1 MGLFAC
7 SSQKENDDDYIEKK
21 HVIEKPKKLSLKI
34 YICGELPQK
43 DIIIETL
50 FKDKITNQNYIDRG
64 THEFLTEQFY
74 WIARTYDELSE
85 QTIQSICNEIKNDRD
100 NNKNTIEQNV
110 ILYFGTKNIKSLIE
124 EIKKLGSIYSP
135 FFIILSNEEINKKDI
150 KYSDFRK
157 ITNIVINDKTQ
168 DKLSSIIISQLW
180 EYDCYYNEKGN
191 IICRYSPDNIFKTLE
206 TNLTFYSI
214 NILLIGKSR
223 SGKSTFINFL
233 SNKLQALESCKKASV
248 SQKITEYYLHKG
260 NNSSEYSLIKLLDSP
275 GIIASEGKL
284 DEFKK
289 FFNNIENQ
297 VHFILFFFM
306 EHDSLEG
313 IDEVFRILNT
323 CNKPVLFVINKATS
337 TEDEDEKSEDISST
351 ISFLK
356 GKNFN
361 NLIDKNNYF
370 GVNIVNGKNV
380 KAFGVEDIFKRI
392 HTIFT
397 EKNRYDKNLEN
408 KIKILLKQYE
418 NIYEK
423 PLEQQT
429 KYEDMKKFEN
439 NSKLFKNELNQQL
452 VMFKYL
458 DTETILKR
466 GKESVKKCL
475 TIINSLC
482 KISEVFKNIDNSI
495 PAISYFQAFM
505 VKEIGEIYGFNI
517 NEINIEFNSYL
528 REIRDNAKNM
538 ELLYYQKYKNSNNI
552 EKIKLRSDIIE
563 KQLKSELEKSNKEII
578 ESLAEIFYKIR
589 KNEIDEGNFSNNNG
603 NFSNNNIDKVLS
615 IEICKEC
622 NNYLINV
629 LKNSNALI
637 FWNNL
642 IAICKKVEENLL
654 YFSKLDSEKNWGKKE
669 MRIINE

>member
-1 MGLFAC
+1 
-7 SSQKENDDDYIEKK
+7 
-21 HVIEKPKKLSLKI
+21 
-34 YICGELPQK
+34 
-43 DIIIETL
+43 
-50 FKDKITNQNYIDRG
+50 
-64 THEFLTEQFY
+64 
-74 WIARTYDELSE
+74 
-85 QTIQSICNEIKNDRD
+85 
-100 NNKNTIEQNV
+100 
-110 ILYFGTKNIKSLIE
+110 
-124 EIKKLGSIYSP
+124 
-135 FFIILSNEEINKKDI
+135 
-150 KYSDFRK
+150 
-157 ITNIVINDKTQ
+157 
-168 DKLSSIIISQLW
+168 
-180 EYDCYYNEKGN
+180 
-191 IICRYSPDNIFKTLE
+191 
-206 TNLTFYSI
+206 
-214 NILLIGKSR
+214 
-223 SGKSTFINFL
+223 
-233 SNKLQALESCKKASV
+233 
-248 SQKITEYYLHKG
+248 
-260 NNSSEYSLIKLLDSP
+260 
-275 GIIASEGKL
+275 
-284 DEFKK
+284 
-289 FFNNIENQ
+289 
-297 VHFILFFFM
+297 
-306 EHDSLEG
+306 
-313 IDEVFRILNT
+313 
-323 CNKPVLFVINKATS
+323 
-337 TEDEDEKSEDISST
+337 
-351 ISFLK
+351 
-356 GKNFN
+356 
-361 NLIDKNNYF
+361 
-370 GVNIVNGKNV
+370 
-380 KAFGVEDIFKRI
+380 
-392 HTIFT
+392 
-397 EKNRYDKNLEN
+397 
-408 KIKILLKQYE
+408 
-418 NIYEK
+418 
-423 PLEQQT
+423 
-429 KYEDMKKFEN
+429 MKKFEN

-589 KNEIDEGNFSNNNG
+589 KNEIDEGNFSNNN
-603 NFSNNNIDKVLS
+603 IDKVLS